1 MPQPTSSFLQL
12 LLLFYDGGLKVGE
25 FCSLVPRMVGEDLSF
40 VRVSIEFS
48 ASSLLFLGC
57 GPILFCGY
65 DFKAEK
71 VLLEAGK
78 KNSVEGHLE
87 CHGL

>member
-40 VRVSIEFS
+40 V
-48 ASSLLFLGC
+48 
-57 GPILFCGY
+57 
-65 DFKAEK
+65 
-71 VLLEAGK
+71 
-78 KNSVEGHLE
+78 
-87 CHGL
+87 